1 MYGQQAE
8 KLRIPGGSYKKVVF
22 AAVLIIVLVTA
33 VTFFAINK
41 ISNKQ
46 TAYNKVNSKER
57 PKNSSTATLY
67 VKSIMI
73 PLPTSKRKPIFVS
86 TPKKVTKNIGN
97 IGFSKKTTVKYRL
110 KFSLR
115 TINIPV
121 STKHKTHFN
130 TADRVKIQLPEIG
143 KSMLEKVKEFAASN
157 KLSIKVLKKYR
168 IITIN
173 RLFTGPVRKQDIKQ
187 ALINFKNAG
196 YKTDRVIAVG
206 NYFYL
211 GIGTV
216 GKNIL
221 ETVLKLWYKDGWK
234 VIVRQQ
240 KENLPY
246 FKAVIFA
253 DRYQIDEVKK
263 FINSLADN

>member
-22 AAVLIIVLVTA
+22 AAVLVIVLVAA

-46 TAYNKVNSKER
+46 TAYNKVNSKEK
-57 PKNSSTATLY
+57 PKNGSTATLY
-67 VKSIMI
+67 VKSTKI
-73 PLPTSKRKPIFVS
+73 PLPAPKHKPILIGV
-86 TPKKVTKNIGN
+86 PKKVSKKIGN
-97 IGFSKKTTVKYRL
+97 IEFPEKATVKYQL

-121 STKHKTHFN
+121 ATEHKTHFN
-130 TADRVKIQLPEIG
+130 ATNRVKIQLPEMG
-143 KSMLEKVKEFAASN
+143 KSMLEKVEEFAASN
-157 KLSIKVLKKYR
+157 KLSIKVVKKYR
-168 IITIN
+168 IITIS
-173 RLFTGPVRKQDIKQ
+173 RLFTGPVKKKDIKQ

-206 NYFYL
+206 NYFYI
-211 GIGTV
+211 GIGIV

-221 ETVLKLWYKDGWK
+221 ETVLKLWYKNGWK

-253 DRYQIDEVKK
+253 NRHQIDEVKK
-263 FINSLADN
+263 LINSLSR